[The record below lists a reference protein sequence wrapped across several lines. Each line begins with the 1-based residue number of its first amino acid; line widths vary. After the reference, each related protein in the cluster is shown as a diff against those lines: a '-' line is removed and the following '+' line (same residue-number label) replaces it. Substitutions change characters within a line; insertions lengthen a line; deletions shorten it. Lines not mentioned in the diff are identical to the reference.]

1 MQDKLFKPD
10 AFYICTLMDGT
21 TMGNDG
27 YANAYRVEN
36 DIAFF
41 YNLQDLENTH
51 IDMELQ
57 LFAVPVHNIAYITR
71 VVCNK

>member
-1 MQDKLFKPD
+1 MQDKLFNPD

-21 TMGNDG
+21 TMGDDG

-41 YNLQDLENTH
+41 YNIQDLCEKC
-51 IDMELQ
+51 DMELH

-71 VVCNK
+71 VHD